1 MAQGGRGTLFQ
12 GHSQDS
18 KPESDIPRQATAV
31 SLIVWGNPGMS
42 RSLGARRMGE
52 GAEMER
58 RERGGREM
66 EGGKVIVSLEIVPA
80 NC

>member
-1 MAQGGRGTLFQ
+1 M
-12 GHSQDS
+12 
-18 KPESDIPRQATAV
+18 